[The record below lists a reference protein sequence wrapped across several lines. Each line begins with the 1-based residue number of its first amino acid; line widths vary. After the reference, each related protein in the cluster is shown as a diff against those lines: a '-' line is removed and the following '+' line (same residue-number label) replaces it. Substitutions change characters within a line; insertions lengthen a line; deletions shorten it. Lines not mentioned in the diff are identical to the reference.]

1 MQLAMSTVKWLLISL
16 TAAGAL
22 TFNKS
27 ALSLLGSDVETVD
40 VPPRTFSY
48 RLAGDFSQAG
58 LPVDAPAVTITRV
71 LPLHIMK
78 RHVTA
83 AEYAHCIKAGECKPN
98 SSTPSSASDLP
109 AVNVSWEDATAYAHW
124 LSIQTG
130 NSWRLPTD
138 EEWAFAA
145 GSRFHDDALSVTASS
160 DPSTRWLVRY
170 QKEANR
176 DPLDRRPRRVGAF
189 GANEYG
195 ALDFSG
201 NVWEWTNTC
210 FSRQTLDGR
219 GAPLMGSTVNCG
231 VRVAEGQHRAYVT
244 NFIRDASAG
253 GCAAGTPP
261 NNLGFRLVRDEAGN
275 FIPQLRQIVIR
286 LSEWFCHNTGGQ
298 HWGCQS

>member
-1 MQLAMSTVKWLLISL
+1 MSTAKWLLISL

-27 ALSLLGSDVETVD
+27 ASSLLGPEVETVD
-40 VPPRTFSY
+40 VPPRAFSY

-58 LPVDAPAVTITRV
+58 LPVDAPIVSITRV

-83 AEYAHCIKAGECKPN
+83 AEYVRCIKAGGCKPN
-98 SSTPSSASDLP
+98 SSIPSAASDVP

-130 NSWRLPTD
+130 YSWRLPTD

-145 GSRFHDDALSVTASS
+145 GSRFRDDALSVAASS
-160 DPSTRWLVRY
+160 DPSTRWLSRY

-176 DPLDRRPRRVGAF
+176 SPLDRRPRRVGAF

-195 ALDFSG
+195 VLDFSG

-219 GAPLMGSTVNCG
+219 DAPLMHPIVNCG

-244 NFIRDASAG
+244 NFIRDASVG

-261 NNLGFRLVRDEAGN
+261 SNLGFRLVRDEAGI
-275 FIPQLRQIVIR
+275 FIPKLRQIVMR
-286 LSEWFCHNTGGQ
+286 FSERFCQNAGGQ
-298 HWGCQS
+298 RWGCQS